1 MFTAFTKITFKEN
14 VKFSWCYLDQDDK
27 GNLKECLDK
36 NHTVV
41 RQERELTSVTGNNI
55 THPL

>member
-27 GNLKECLDK
+27 GNLKECFK
-36 NHTVV
+36 IK
-41 RQERELTSVTGNNI
+41 I
-55 THPL
+55 TLL